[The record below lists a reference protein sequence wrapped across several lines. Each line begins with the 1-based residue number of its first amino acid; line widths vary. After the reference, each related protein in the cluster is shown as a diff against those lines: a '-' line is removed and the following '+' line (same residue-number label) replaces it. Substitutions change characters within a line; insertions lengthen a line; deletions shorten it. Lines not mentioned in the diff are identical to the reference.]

1 MKKNQIA
8 KLALMGLAAFI
19 ATGAVEASAAVSE
32 TQGVFLA
39 GGCGKNC
46 GSQSARSRR
55 YNVAMEDQ
63 TNVPSNANQNTWN
76 YGQQPQNQGNK
87 APSQVNPQPSPD
99 NQGWNNSSWTYRNP
113 TADATNPTIPSNQ
126 GSYNYSNSQSNNP
139 SSNANN
145 QNLNYGT
152 TPNKTYPNSTNTGPN
167 TSNSTKPNAEQGYW
181 IEEDVIDIQPNNS
194 NGPKSN
200 WNSSSTPNNSTQK
213 PSSYNYNYGK

>member
-19 ATGAVEASAAVSE
+19 ATGTMEAGAAVSE

-63 TNVPSNANQNTWN
+63 TTVPANPSNANQNTWN
-76 YGQQPQNQGNK
+76 YGQQPQEPTNK

-99 NQGWNNSSWTYRNP
+99 QGNQKWSYRNP
-113 TADATNPTIPSNQ
+113 TADAAIPTTNPN
-126 GSYNYSNSQSNNP
+126 G
-139 SSNANN
+139 NN
-145 QNLNYGT
+145 QNLMYGNT
-152 TPNKTYPNSTNTGPN
+152 PSTTNPSTTKTIPSTVNPKTPNG
-167 TSNSTKPNAEQGYW
+167 EQGYW
-181 IEEDVIDIQPNNS
+181 IEEDVIDVQPNTSSSPKYYNS
-194 NGPKSN
+194 NS
-200 WNSSSTPNNSTQK
+200 NSTNSNSTNSTNNGTKK
-213 PSSYNYNYGK
+213 PATSYNYGK